1 VRDTAEVSLTVLFVC
16 TGNVCRSPM
25 AELFFLACAAPGAD
39 VRVGS
44 AGLAALVGEPID
56 TSAATVLAGLGFDP
70 TRHRA
75 RQFEPELAI
84 EADLVLTAERAQ
96 RDAVIAAAPT
106 AHRHTFTMKEF
117 ARLLPYTGRA
127 EPREII
133 RRAADLRAVYGQ
145 VPLERDDVRD
155 GFGLDVR
162 TVTGIAR
169 EIGRAV
175 KDAAEAL
182 APPPPPRRPRPYS
195 RPRPHRPAR
204 PLPGR
209 SNA

>member
-1 VRDTAEVSLTVLFVC
+1 
-16 TGNVCRSPM
+16 
-25 AELFFLACAAPGAD
+25 
-39 VRVGS
+39 
-44 AGLAALVGEPID
+44 
-56 TSAATVLAGLGFDP
+56 
-70 TRHRA
+70 
-75 RQFEPELAI
+75 
-84 EADLVLTAERAQ
+84 
-96 RDAVIAAAPT
+96 
-106 AHRHTFTMKEF
+106 
-117 ARLLPYTGRA
+117 LLPYTGRA